1 LKDLL
6 YAIDLKLMKVKRLA
20 YDIWFQMF
28 AWFIICIV
36 ERGKIVDG
44 QQGFTIFA
52 ILFEVTSAYGTVG
65 LSTGVP
71 YDSYSL
77 SGAFQSLSKV
87 IMLAVMLRGRHR
99 GLPLAIDRSILLPGE
114 DLMHQMDRDYNELG
128 FESMESEKEVRREEN
143 DGKAPESRTK
153 TDEDVEGHKETQI
166 PRD

>member
-1 LKDLL
+1 ML
-6 YAIDLKLMKVKRLA
+6 
-20 YDIWFQMF
+20 
-28 AWFIICIV
+28 AWFLICIV

-44 QQGFTIFA
+44 QEGFTIFA

-114 DLMHQMDRDYNELG
+114 DLMHQMDRDYNEMGLD
-128 FESMESEKEVRREEN
+128 SIESEKELRKEEDEGQDPELGRKLNEEN
-143 DGKAPESRTK
+143 K
-153 TDEDVEGHKETQI
+153 GHNGS
-166 PRD
+166 